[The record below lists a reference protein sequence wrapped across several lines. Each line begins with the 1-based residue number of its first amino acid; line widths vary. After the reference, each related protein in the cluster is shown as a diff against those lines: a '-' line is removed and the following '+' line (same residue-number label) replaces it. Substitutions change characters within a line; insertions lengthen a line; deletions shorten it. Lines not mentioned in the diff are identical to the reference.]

1 MKRSSWTRT
10 RMRGPAVS
18 MEKLMLEKEER
29 KEASLVTTRGME
41 NAGNGKMKANAPE
54 EKIVHGRHLTLKTRR
69 EAVPRAP
76 TRTLAIQKGNLEKEA
91 DQKEGGSPRSGGRVH
106 DKNVEPRRMA

>member
-10 RMRGPAVS
+10 RMLGPAIS
-18 MEKLMLEKEER
+18 IEKLMLEKEER
-29 KEASLVTTRGME
+29 KEASQAIRKAET
-41 NAGNGKMKANAPE
+41 AGNGKVKANAPE
-54 EKIVHGRHLTLKTRR
+54 ERIVHGRHLTLKTRR